1 MQRHDESFNQPEP
14 GRFLVDRK
22 RIQIKFNVGRPQSEK
37 NGRIESSAGD
47 NEPISP
53 GDSHVNRRLK
63 PNGSPRQF
71 TSDFIDSDPTANPN
85 RLLGAAIHHH
95 RIHHQHRLIPPRRLP
110 NRHRFSVTQAG
121 NKAAEELI
129 GNEPPAGVINDPH
142 SAEERAEIKK
152 LLEHSQPMSDDDN
165 YAMRNLHNQV
175 NDVIANE
182 LPDDLKNFGFGKLQ
196 GTH

>member
-1 MQRHDESFNQPEP
+1 MQRHDESFIPP
-14 GRFLVDRK
+14 DSGRFLVDRK
-22 RIQIKFNVGRPQSEK
+22 KIQIKFVGRPQSET

-63 PNGSPRQF
+63 PVGSPRQF
-71 TSDFIDSDPTANPN
+71 TSDFIDSDPTTNPN
-85 RLLGAAIHHH
+85 RFLGAAIHHH
-95 RIHHQHRLIPPRRLP
+95 RIHHQHRLIPPRRLH

-129 GNEPPAGVINDPH
+129 GNEPPAGETNDPH
-142 SAEERAEIKK
+142 SAGKLTEIKK
-152 LLEHSQPMSDDDN
+152 LLGHSQSMSDDDN

-175 NDVIANE
+175 NAGIANE
-182 LPDDLKNFGFGKLQ
+182 LKDDLKNFEFGKLRR
-196 GTH
+196 TR